1 MSAPDSMEIER
12 VVEAASDALTDEM
25 VGRLMAAAGGGL
37 TLIDQIDRAGLAK
50 AIPAIAEMVN
60 NGDLERLVH
69 LARVYGS
76 AQDALTDEM
85 VGRLTEA
92 VGGGL
97 TLIDQVNRA
106 GLEKAIP
113 AIAEMVNNGDLE
125 RLVHLAR
132 VYGSAQDALT
142 DEMVGRLAE
151 TVGEGLSLL
160 DRFSRGGALRLV
172 EMLERLEASGALER
186 TAKVVPLLVDRLG
199 MLEDMLHC
207 VEEAAKEPA
216 PRSPG
221 GFGGIWSLMKD
232 PDNQESLRFLISL
245 GKKLRTKCG
254 S

>member
-1 MSAPDSMEIER
+1 MPDMNEVES
-12 VVEAASDALTDEM
+12 VVEAARDALTDEM
-25 VGRLMAAAGGGL
+25 VGRLTGAVGGGL
-37 TLIDQIDRAGLAK
+37 TLIDQIDRAGLGK

-97 TLIDQVNRA
+97 TLIDQINRA

-160 DRFSRGGALRLV
+160 DRFSRGGAIRLV
-172 EMLERLEASGALER
+172 EMLERLETSGALER
-186 TAKVVPLLVDRLG
+186 TAKVLPQLVERLG

-207 VEEAAKEPA
+207 VEEAAKEKA
-216 PRSPG
+216 PPSA
-221 GFGGIWSLMKD
+221 GGIGGLWALMKD
-232 PDNQESLRFLISL
+232 PDNQESLRFLISV
-245 GKKLRTKCG
+245 GKKLRTKCAA
-254 S
+254 